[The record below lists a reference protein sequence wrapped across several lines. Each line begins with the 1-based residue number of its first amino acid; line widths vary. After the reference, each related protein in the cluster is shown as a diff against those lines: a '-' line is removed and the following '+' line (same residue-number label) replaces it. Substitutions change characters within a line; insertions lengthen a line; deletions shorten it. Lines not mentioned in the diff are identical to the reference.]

1 MAHPVGVRL
10 SAGPRSAAELA
21 VPNGGSATVSA
32 YPIADL
38 TPGDVVLLPVG
49 PANDRTGPLT
59 VTWVRE
65 ERDGAVSVGWHR
77 NGRPHALRVP
87 LHLAALGVELVVRH
101 VSVD

>member
-1 MAHPVGVRL
+1 
-10 SAGPRSAAELA
+10 
-21 VPNGGSATVSA
+21 
-32 YPIADL
+32 
-38 TPGDVVLLPVG
+38 
-49 PANDRTGPLT
+49 
-59 VTWVRE
+59 VRE